1 MRQKVTISGASVGA
15 LELGSLDAVVTDLAA
30 SGLPSVVG
38 GMLGLDFLSKFEA
51 DLDFANKT
59 MRFHPR
65 GSIVS
70 GALDVESL
78 VEVPLAMHPTGLKTV
93 ACRLNASDAFPGV
106 LDMGSFFS
114 VVNWMAVRGRG
125 RRGGSSIRDEQRDD
139 RGGRGRTADGDVHG
153 AVRPGGRRH
162 GW

>member
-1 MRQKVTISGASVGA
+1 M
-15 LELGSLDAVVTDLAA
+15 
-30 SGLPSVVG
+30 
-38 GMLGLDFLSKFEA
+38 SKFEA

-114 VVNWMAVRGRG
+114 VVNWMALGVMW
-125 RRGGSSIRDEQRDD
+125 RDPSPCLDPNYHFHV
-139 RGGRGRTADGDVHG
+139 GLFFRTAEQSADS
-153 AVRPGGRRH
+153 A
-162 GW
+162 